1 MNTRLWS
8 IIFVATLIV
17 IVVSAIIGTI
27 LESNGTLGSLD
38 SKTIS
43 AIKIF
48 YFTLFCVLV
57 FSLIPLLTRYFISLQ
72 TKIGNADSFII
83 QWFQAHEKGVVYGF
97 WILCLLGLGMAVP
110 AAIKAGFF
118 K

>member
-1 MNTRLWS
+1 MNTKFWL

-17 IVVSAIIGTI
+17 VVVSAIIGNI
-27 LESNGTLGSLD
+27 LESNGTLGTLD
-38 SKTIS
+38 SKTIT

-48 YFTLFCVLV
+48 YFTLFCILV

-97 WILCLLGLGMAVP
+97 WLVCLLGLGIAVS
-110 AAIKAGFF
+110 AAMKAGFF